1 MQQKLN
7 ELRTQLDAINSELA
21 VLLEKRFAITDE
33 IGTLK
38 RDNAAPVRD
47 RAREL
52 AILEQVTAQLA
63 DKDKAE
69 DVGTVFEAVFAASRR
84 RQEKING

>member
-7 ELRTQLDAINSELA
+7 ELRAQLDAINSELA
-21 VLLEKRFAITDE
+21 VLLERRFAITDE
-33 IGTLK
+33 IGALK
-38 RDNAAPVRD
+38 RDNSAPVRD

-52 AILEQVTAQLA
+52 AILEKVTAQLA
-63 DKDKAE
+63 DAAKAE

-84 RQEKING
+84 RQERIKG

>member
-7 ELRTQLDAINSELA
+7 ELRAQLDTLNGDLA
-21 VLLEKRFAITDE
+21 ALLERRFEITDE
-33 IGTLK
+33 IGALK

-52 AILEQVTAQLA
+52 AILEQVTARLSDA
-63 DKDKAE
+63 AKAE

-84 RQEKING
+84 RQERIKG

>member
-1 MQQKLN
+1 MQQRLN
-7 ELRTQLDAINSELA
+7 ELRMQLDAINSELA
-21 VLLEKRFAITDE
+21 ALLEKRFEITDA
-33 IGTLK
+33 IGALK

-52 AILEQVTAQLA
+52 AILEHVTAQLTDA
-63 DKDKAE
+63 AKAE
-69 DVGTVFEAVFAASRR
+69 DVAAVFEAVFAASRH

>member
-7 ELRTQLDAINSELA
+7 ELRAQLDTLNGDLA
-21 VLLEKRFAITDE
+21 ALLERRFEITDE
-33 IGTLK
+33 IGALK

-52 AILEQVTAQLA
+52 AILEQVTAQLTDA
-63 DKDKAE
+63 TKAE

-84 RQEKING
+84 RQELNR

>member
-7 ELRTQLDAINSELA
+7 ELRAQLDAINGELA
-21 VLLEKRFAITDE
+21 ALLEKRFEITDE
-33 IGTLK
+33 IGELK

-63 DKDKAE
+63 DKNKAE

-84 RQEKING
+84 RQEKVSG

>member
-7 ELRTQLDAINSELA
+7 ELRAELDDINAELA
-21 VLLEKRFAITDE
+21 DLLERRFEITDE
-33 IGTLK
+33 IGELK
-38 RDNAAPVRD
+38 RDNSAPVRD
-47 RAREL
+47 RTREL
-52 AILEQVTAQLA
+52 AILERVTAQLA

-69 DVGTVFEAVFAASRR
+69 DVGAVFEAVFAASRR

>member
-7 ELRTQLDAINSELA
+7 ELRAELDDINAELA
-21 VLLEKRFAITDE
+21 DLLERRFEITDE
-33 IGTLK
+33 IGALK
-38 RDNAAPVRD
+38 RDNSAPVRD
-47 RAREL
+47 RTREL
-52 AILEQVTAQLA
+52 AILEHVTAQLT

-69 DVGTVFEAVFAASRR
+69 DIGAVFEAVFAASRR

>member
-7 ELRTQLDAINSELA
+7 ELRAQLDAINGELA
-21 VLLEKRFAITDE
+21 ALLEKRFEITDE
-33 IGTLK
+33 IGALK
-38 RDNAAPVRD
+38 RDNSAPVRD

-69 DVGTVFEAVFAASRR
+69 DVGAVFEALFAASRR
-84 RQEKING
+84 RQERIKG

>member
-7 ELRTQLDAINSELA
+7 ELRAQLDAINSELA
-21 VLLEKRFAITDE
+21 ALLERRFEITDE
-33 IGTLK
+33 IGELK
-38 RDNAAPVRD
+38 RDNSAPVRD

-52 AILEQVTAQLA
+52 AILEQVTARLSDA
-63 DKDKAE
+63 AKAE
-69 DVGTVFEAVFAASRR
+69 DVAEVFEAVFAASRR

>member
-7 ELRTQLDAINSELA
+7 ELRAELDDINAELA
-21 VLLEKRFAITDE
+21 DLLERRFEITDE
-33 IGTLK
+33 IGELK
-38 RDNAAPVRD
+38 RDNSAPVRD
-47 RAREL
+47 RTREL
-52 AILEQVTAQLA
+52 AILERVTAQLT

-69 DVGTVFEAVFAASRR
+69 DVGAVFEAVFAASRR

>member
-7 ELRTQLDAINSELA
+7 ELRAQLDAINSELA
-21 VLLEKRFAITDE
+21 ALLERRFEITDE
-33 IGTLK
+33 IGELK
-38 RDNAAPVRD
+38 RDNSAPVRD

-52 AILEQVTAQLA
+52 AILEQVTARLSDA
-63 DKDKAE
+63 TKAE
-69 DVGTVFEAVFAASRR
+69 DVAEVFEAVFAASRR

>member
-7 ELRTQLDAINSELA
+7 ELRAQLDAINSELA
-21 VLLEKRFAITDE
+21 TLLERRFEITDE
-33 IGTLK
+33 IGALK

-52 AILEQVTAQLA
+52 AILEQVTAQLNDA
-63 DKDKAE
+63 AKAE
-69 DVGTVFEAVFAASRR
+69 DVGAVFEAVFAASRR

>member
-7 ELRTQLDAINSELA
+7 ELRAELDDINAELA
-21 VLLEKRFAITDE
+21 DLLERRFEITDE
-33 IGTLK
+33 IGALK

-47 RAREL
+47 RTREL
-52 AILEQVTAQLA
+52 AILERVTAQLT

-69 DVGTVFEAVFAASRR
+69 DVAAVFEAVFAASRR

>member
-7 ELRTQLDAINSELA
+7 ELRAQLDTLNGDLA
-21 VLLEKRFAITDE
+21 ALLERRFEITDE
-33 IGTLK
+33 IGALK

-52 AILEQVTAQLA
+52 AILEQATRDLH
-63 DKDKAE
+63 DPDKAE
-69 DVGTVFEAVFAASRR
+69 DVAGVFEAVFAASRR

>member
-7 ELRTQLDAINSELA
+7 ELRAQLDAINGDLA
-21 VLLEKRFAITDE
+21 ALLEKRFEITDE
-33 IGTLK
+33 IGALK

-52 AILEQVTAQLA
+52 AILERVTAQLA

-69 DVGTVFEAVFAASRR
+69 DVGAVFEAVFAASRR
-84 RQEKING
+84 RQERIKG